1 MKRLLGVA
9 LLLVAA
15 VASTA
20 AMGAILFLGAGKW
33 DLPTFWAWLA
43 LTGALSVVGWLAIDP
58 GLIRERLKPGPGGH
72 DSIVIY
78 AGKLLV
84 LAHLIIAGL
93 DVGRFHW
100 SVSSSTVVQ
109 IVSLAGYGL
118 GFALAMW
125 SMSVNRFFSTVIRL
139 QEDRGHH
146 VITAGPYAY
155 VRHPGYTGICLGI
168 LFSGPALGSWL
179 SVVPAV
185 LFALLIVRRTRLEDR
200 FLHDHLQGYEQYAA
214 RVRYRLA
221 PGLW

>member
-1 MKRLLGVA
+1 MKRLLCVA

-58 GLIRERLKPGPGGH
+58 GLIRERLRPGPGGR

-100 SVSSSTVVQ
+100 SVSSSTAVQ
-109 IVSLAGYGL
+109 IVSLVGYGV
-118 GFALAMW
+118 GFALAVW

-146 VITAGPYAY
+146 IITGGPYAY
-155 VRHPGYTGICLGI
+155 VRHPGYTGICLGV

-185 LFALLIVRRTRLEDR
+185 FFALLILRRTRLEDR

-221 PGLW
+221 PWVW

>member
-1 MKRLLGVA
+1 MKRFIQATLMFVG
-9 LLLVAA
+9 A
-15 VASTA
+15 VVSTA
-20 AMGAILFLGAGKW
+20 AMGAILFFGAGRW
-33 DLPTFWAWLA
+33 DVPSFWAWLA
-43 LTGALSVVGWLAIDP
+43 VTGALSVVGWLAIDP
-58 GLIRERLKPGPGGH
+58 GLIRERLKPGPGGR

-100 SVSSSTVVQ
+100 SVSSSTFVQ
-109 IVSLAGYGL
+109 VVSLVGYGL
-118 GFALAMW
+118 GFALAVW

-146 VITAGPYAY
+146 IITAGPYAY

-168 LFSGPALGSWL
+168 LCSGPALGSWL

-185 LFALLIVRRTRLEDR
+185 LFALLLVRRTRLEDR
-200 FLHDHLQGYEQYAA
+200 FLHDHLEGYEQYAA

>member
-1 MKRLLGVA
+1 MKRLLCVA

-58 GLIRERLKPGPGGH
+58 GLIRERLRPGPGGR

-100 SVSSSTVVQ
+100 SVSSSTAVQ
-109 IVSLAGYGL
+109 IVSLVGYGV
-118 GFALAMW
+118 GFALAVW

-146 VITAGPYAY
+146 IITGGPYAY

-185 LFALLIVRRTRLEDR
+185 FFALLILRRTRLEDR

-221 PGLW
+221 PWVW